1 MGHLGLFLAEQ
12 RADVLP
18 QGVERPVV
26 EGPEVEGRA
35 GLRVVVVEDHVVA
48 GALVGGLVLVRVGDL
63 RGPKKR
69 SLKRPAVRSAVVSQ
83 MEPLCSC

>member
-48 GALVGGLVLVRVGDL
+48 GAIVARLVLVRVGDL
-63 RGPKKR
+63 KCGK
-69 SLKRPAVRSAVVSQ
+69 L
-83 MEPLCSC
+83 